1 MADADVPLPAALPA
15 DGAPGVE
22 PAAATESAL
31 LDDIK
36 RHGENAYYYAH
47 RRNIGPTSIRAYD
60 EPVRD
65 PTLQNLCNLNLY
77 SISHAQPRLLSSTSA
92 APTGLAAPVVSVG
105 SAAPSGPRQVPVT
118 TYAWG
123 DSGATVKI
131 YVEDLAGLDT
141 IDEGAVQVLQP
152 DATTVEL
159 RVIIA
164 GSVHVLRLAPL
175 YMPIAS
181 ATAKRSAKRVVVTLR
196 KPEDGK
202 TFTWYSLLGDKKK
215 GGVGAGGAAA
225 SPLSSAG
232 LGEDFDLSAALG
244 STTGG
249 LGPDAD
255 EDF

>member
-1 MADADVPLPAALPA
+1 MFLLLQLFQLT
-15 DGAPGVE
+15 GSQQSSQLLRRKAPFSMISRGTE
-22 PAAATESAL
+22 KTHTITRIAATLAQRRSAPTTNRCV
-31 LDDIK
+31 I
-36 RHGENAYYYAH
+36 
-47 RRNIGPTSIRAYD
+47 RRSITFTTS
-60 EPVRD
+60 
-65 PTLQNLCNLNLY
+65 N
-77 SISHAQPRLLSSTSA
+77 SIPHVHVQPRLLSSTSA
-92 APTGLAAPVVSVG
+92 APTGLAAPVVSA
-105 SAAPSGPRQVPVT
+105 AAPVPAGPCQVPVT

-141 IDEGAVQVLQP
+141 IDDGAVQVLQP
-152 DATTVEL
+152 DAATVEL
-159 RVIIA
+159 RVTIA

-181 ATAKRSAKRVVVTLR
+181 ATAKRSAKRVIVTLR

-202 TFTWYSLLGDKKK
+202 TFTWYSLLGEKKK

-225 SPLSSAG
+225 GPLSSAG

-249 LGPDAD
+249 LGPEAD